1 MALLNPSTSRR
12 PGLASLRAGRR
23 RGFALVAA
31 AVVAAGW
38 PASLRAQRS
47 LEYEVK
53 AAFLF
58 NFVQFVEW
66 PGESLRAGEPFR
78 ICLTAENPF
87 GGVLERTV
95 SGELAAGRPI
105 EIETIAPEAPP
116 SRCQVLFVPRTLAA
130 REPAILRLVGTL
142 PILTVGESARFLDS
156 GGLVNFVVEGGH
168 VRFDINADGAA
179 ARGLRISSKL
189 LRVARST
196 GGSDRREP

>member
-1 MALLNPSTSRR
+1 MAFLTW
-12 PGLASLRAGRR
+12 RR
-23 RGFALVAA
+23 RLAIAAAAALVAA
-31 AVVAAGW
+31 CPAA
-38 PASLRAQRS
+38 PRAQRS

-66 PGESLRAGEPFR
+66 PGESMRAGEPFR
-78 ICLTAENPF
+78 ICLAGENPF

-95 SGELAAGRPI
+95 AGEQAAGRPI
-105 EIETIAPEAPP
+105 EVEAIAADAPP

-130 REPAILRLVGTL
+130 RAPTILRTVGTL
-142 PILTVGESARFLDS
+142 PILTVGESARFLEA
-156 GGLVNFVVEGGH
+156 GGLVDFVVEGGH
-168 VRFDINADGAA
+168 VRFDINADAAA

-196 GGSDRREP
+196 GGTDRRER

>member
-1 MALLNPSTSRR
+1 VAFLI
-12 PGLASLRAGRR
+12 RR
-23 RGFALVAA
+23 RILPVAAGAAALVAA
-31 AVVAAGW
+31 LCVGA
-38 PASLRAQRS
+38 RAQSS

-66 PGESLRAGEPFR
+66 PGETMRAGEPFR
-78 ICLTAENPF
+78 ICLVGENPF
-87 GGVLERTV
+87 GGLLARTV
-95 SGELAAGRPI
+95 AGEQAAGRPI
-105 EIETIAPEAPP
+105 EIESIAADAPP

-130 REPAILRLVGTL
+130 RAPTILRTVGTL
-142 PILTVGESARFLDS
+142 PILTVGESARFLEA

-168 VRFDINADGAA
+168 VRFDINAEAAA

-196 GGSDRREP
+196 DGTDRRER